1 MQLTLTADLAG
12 PRTLSR
18 PGSFVLARQRAD
30 GTILIVAP
38 RPPSPFARIGEQV
51 ARFKEALALPFFTEA
66 VKIAAEM
73 DRTLAQIAAVLV
85 PESLPART
93 ARANSPVKVAG
104 LEARYYVRGGADPAC
119 ATREG
124 LSALVSRVI
133 AGDRDYDADL
143 ALLAP
148 EARRAVA
155 VSAMRGWAERKND
168 EPRQTVIAH
177 RFWAGTRVEVC
188 AA

>member
-38 RPPSPFARIGEQV
+38 RPPSPF

-188 AA
+188 AARTRGAR